1 MEGFTKSVAL
11 PNYNDSIFDRT
22 AHSEQSFRFL
32 DLPVELRLS
41 VYGHLVLVGKV
52 FYTPDAYSVA
62 TKKRFKNWKLYH
74 APSLQVLRVCK
85 QVHAEAEQLYLS
97 KNLFVLPDFC
107 YLREPFRNPA
117 NASATGFND
126 RIPFQERW
134 LFSRNA
140 LRYLKN
146 LVISFNTRQP
156 SPVTLGPDW
165 TRYERI
171 GAIAGYDA
179 MDETARRDYAHDHA
193 CEGLLDIWVYMVE
206 ALRDNLTSDLA
217 YLEIDVTNCYCPLGC
232 CRMLDGCYEM
242 LPFRRGTPK
251 QTVFN
256 GVRNQA
262 EEHEILRRIESHYV
276 DGFRIGSHADWAP
289 DQVHAN
295 FGFKFNLEVDVWAEW
310 KMV

>member
-1 MEGFTKSVAL
+1 MEGFTKSVVL
-11 PNYNDSIFDRT
+11 PSDNASNSDRT
-22 AHSEQSFRFL
+22 AHSEQPFRFL

-62 TKKRFKNWKLYH
+62 TEKGFKDWKLYH

-107 YLREPFRNPA
+107 YLRQPFRNPA

-140 LRYLKN
+140 FRYLKN
-146 LVISFNTRQP
+146 LGISFNTRQP

-179 MDETARRDYAHDHA
+179 MDETARRDYAHEHA
-193 CEGLLDIWVYMVE
+193 REELLNIWVYME
-206 ALRDNLTSDLA
+206 AAVSDNLKSDLT
-217 YLEIDVTNCYCPLGC
+217 YLEIDLTNCYCPLGC
-232 CRMLDGCYEM
+232 CRMLEGGYQM
-242 LPFRRGTPK
+242 LPLRRGTPK

-256 GVRNQA
+256 GIKNQA
-262 EEHEILRRIESHYV
+262 EEHEILRRLEWRYV
-276 DGFRIGSHADWAP
+276 EFFRIGSHSKWAP
-289 DQVHAN
+289 DLVRAN
-295 FGFKFNLEVDVWAEW
+295 FGFKFNPVVDLWA
-310 KMV
+310 